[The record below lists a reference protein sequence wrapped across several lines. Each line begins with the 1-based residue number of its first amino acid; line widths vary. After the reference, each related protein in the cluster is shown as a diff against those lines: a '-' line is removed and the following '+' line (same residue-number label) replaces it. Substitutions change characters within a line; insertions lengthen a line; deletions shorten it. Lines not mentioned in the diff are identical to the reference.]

1 MAHFEKRLWIC
12 EVSFHLHIR
21 NTVSKGFLMDRR
33 DVPKLNRHLLFYTLF
48 LAYICAG
55 IISVLP
61 GASLLLLA
69 ENTHVS
75 LAIAGSSFTLSA
87 LGFIIGVLIAGLFS
101 TKLNSKYILMGG
113 IGLMSLAG
121 AITPVTHS
129 FSVLL
134 ITQLIKG
141 VGFGLIDVS
150 INTIVTLAF
159 HDTLGETLNN
169 VHSSFGIGSLSG
181 PLLLSLSLQMLNEAL
196 WAYLVGAVA
205 GFVVIFLLIRQSVPE
220 IPTQNDKQRQQQPS
234 LFRNVFREPLL
245 WLMALQIALYVGA
258 ELGFGNWIVTVL
270 SQSAAIS
277 LALAAPAATAFFLGL
292 TIGRLLGGQVLRRG
306 LLSEN
311 QLLYISILGGYIS
324 GILVAIFPGQIVVS
338 FGASALVG
346 LFYGPLFPGIMAMA
360 SRQFVHNIG
369 IVSTVMLVSTGS
381 AAMVLPALMGILIP
395 IIGINWVLVFPA
407 FCCLLIIVPL
417 ILANRR
423 QRYSLHLP
431 DNDITIHEETSL
443 STKL

>member
-1 MAHFEKRLWIC
+1 
-12 EVSFHLHIR
+12 
-21 NTVSKGFLMDRR
+21 MDHRA
-33 DVPKLNRHLLFYTLF
+33 VPKLNRRLLIFTLF

-69 ENTHVS
+69 ENTQVS

-87 LGFIIGVLIAGLFS
+87 LGFIIGVLIAGFFS
-101 TKLNSKYILMGG
+101 TKFNSKYILMGG
-113 IGLMSLAG
+113 LGLMSLAG

-134 ITQLIKG
+134 IAQLIKG
-141 VGFGLIDVS
+141 VGFGIIDVS

-159 HDTLGETLNN
+159 QDTLGETLNN
-169 VHSSFGIGSLSG
+169 VHSAYGIGALSG

-205 GFVVIFLLIRQSVPE
+205 GFVVFFLLIRQAVPE
-220 IPTQNDKQRQQQPS
+220 IPNQNDKQRQQQTS
-234 LFRNVFREPLL
+234 LYPNVFRQPLL

-258 ELGFGNWIVTVL
+258 ELGFGSWIVTVL
-270 SQSAAIS
+270 SQSASIS

-306 LLSEN
+306 LLSEK
-311 QLLYISILGGYIS
+311 QLLYISILGGFIS
-324 GILVAIFPGQIVVS
+324 GIVVAIFPGQIVVS
-338 FGASALVG
+338 FGACVLVG
-346 LFYGPLFPGIMAMA
+346 SFYGPLFPGIMAMA
-360 SRQFVHNIG
+360 SRQFVNNIG
-369 IVSTVMLVSTGS
+369 IVSSVMLVSTGS

-395 IIGINWVLVFPA
+395 VIGINWVLVFPA

-417 ILANRR
+417 LLAHRR
-423 QRYSLHLP
+423 QRRSLKML
-431 DNDITIHEETSL
+431 DNDITINEETPL
-443 STKL
+443 STKI

>member
-1 MAHFEKRLWIC
+1 MHHRA
-12 EVSFHLHIR
+12 
-21 NTVSKGFLMDRR
+21 
-33 DVPKLNRHLLFYTLF
+33 VPKLNHRLLFYTLF

-205 GFVVIFLLIRQSVPE
+205 GCVVIFLLIRQTVPE

-234 LFRNVFREPLL
+234 LSRSVFRQPLL

-258 ELGFGNWIVTVL
+258 ELGFGSWIVTVL

-311 QLLYISILGGYIS
+311 QLLYVSILGGYVS

-360 SRQFVHNIG
+360 SRQFVNNIG
-369 IVSTVMLVSTGS
+369 IVSSVILVSTGA
-381 AAMVLPALMGILIP
+381 AAMILPALMGILIP

>member
-1 MAHFEKRLWIC
+1 
-12 EVSFHLHIR
+12 
-21 NTVSKGFLMDRR
+21 MDHRA
-33 DVPKLNRHLLFYTLF
+33 VPKLNRRLLFYTLF

-360 SRQFVHNIG
+360 SRQFVNNIG
-369 IVSTVMLVSTGS
+369 IVSSVMLVSTGA
-381 AAMVLPALMGILIP
+381 AAMILPALMGILIP

-423 QRYSLHLP
+423 QRYWLHLP
-431 DNDITIHEETSL
+431 DNDITINEETSV

>member
-1 MAHFEKRLWIC
+1 MNHHAI
-12 EVSFHLHIR
+12 
-21 NTVSKGFLMDRR
+21 
-33 DVPKLNRHLLFYTLF
+33 PKLNRRLLFYTLF

-61 GASLLLLA
+61 GSSLLLLA

-87 LGFIIGVLIAGLFS
+87 FGFIIGVLIAGLFS
-101 TKLNSKYILMGG
+101 IRLNSKYILMGG
-113 IGLMSLAG
+113 LGLMSLAG

-129 FSVLL
+129 FLVLL
-134 ITQLIKG
+134 IAQLIKG
-141 VGFGLIDVS
+141 VGFGMIDVS

-159 HDTLGETLNN
+159 QDTLGETLNN
-169 VHSSFGIGSLSG
+169 VHSSYGIGALSG

-205 GFVVIFLLIRQSVPE
+205 GFVVIFLLMRQTVPA
-220 IPTQNDKQRQQQPS
+220 IPRQNATQKQQQPM
-234 LFRNVFREPLL
+234 LYRNVFLEPLL
-245 WLMALQIALYVGA
+245 WFMALQIALYVGA
-258 ELGFGNWIVTVL
+258 ELGFGSWIVTVL

-306 LLSEN
+306 WLSEN
-311 QLLYISILGGYIS
+311 QLLYISILGGFIS
-324 GILVAIFPGQIVVS
+324 GIVVAIFPGLIVVS
-338 FGASALVG
+338 FGASVLVG

-360 SRQFVHNIG
+360 SRQFVNNIG
-369 IVSTVMLVSTGS
+369 IVSSVMLVSTGT

-395 IIGINWVLVFPA
+395 VIGINWVLVFPA
-407 FCCLLIIVPL
+407 TCCLLIIVPL
-417 ILANRR
+417 ILANHR
-423 QRYSLHLP
+423 QRHSLHLP
-431 DNDITIHEETSL
+431 NSNITINEETPL
-443 STKL
+443 SSKI

>member
-1 MAHFEKRLWIC
+1 
-12 EVSFHLHIR
+12 
-21 NTVSKGFLMDRR
+21 MDHRAL
-33 DVPKLNRHLLFYTLF
+33 PKLNRRLLFYTLF

-55 IISVLP
+55 IISTLP

-69 ENTHVS
+69 DNTHVS
-75 LAIAGSSFTLSA
+75 LAIAGSSFTLTA

-113 IGLMSLAG
+113 LGLMSLAG
-121 AITPVTHS
+121 AIIPVTHS
-129 FSVLL
+129 FAMLL
-134 ITQLIKG
+134 IAQFIKG

-169 VHSSFGIGSLSG
+169 VHSSYGIGALSG
-181 PLLLSLSLQMLNEAL
+181 PLLLSLSLQMLNEAV

-205 GFVVIFLLIRQSVPE
+205 GFVVIFLLIRQAVPE
-220 IPTQNDKQRQQQPS
+220 IPTEHDKQRLQQPS
-234 LFRNVFREPLL
+234 LSRNVLRQPLL

-258 ELGFGNWIVTVL
+258 EIGFGNWIVTVL

-277 LALAAPAATAFFLGL
+277 LALAAPAATAFFFGL

-306 LLSEN
+306 LFSEN

-324 GILVAIFPGQIVVS
+324 GILVAIFPGQIIVS

-346 LFYGPLFPGIMAMA
+346 LFYGPLFPGIMALA
-360 SRQFVHNIG
+360 SRQFVNNIG
-369 IVSTVMLVSTGS
+369 IVSSIMLVSTGS

-395 IIGINWVLVFPA
+395 VIGINWVLALPA

-423 QRYSLHLP
+423 QRHLLHLP

>member
-1 MAHFEKRLWIC
+1 
-12 EVSFHLHIR
+12 
-21 NTVSKGFLMDRR
+21 MDHRA
-33 DVPKLNRHLLFYTLF
+33 VPKLNRRLLFYTLF

-205 GFVVIFLLIRQSVPE
+205 GCVVIFLLIRQTVPE

-234 LFRNVFREPLL
+234 LSRNVFRQPLL

-258 ELGFGNWIVTVL
+258 ELGFGSWIVTVL

-311 QLLYISILGGYIS
+311 QLLYVSILGGYVS

-360 SRQFVHNIG
+360 SRQFVNNIG
-369 IVSTVMLVSTGS
+369 IVSSVMLVSTGA

-423 QRYSLHLP
+423 QRYWLHLP
-431 DNDITIHEETSL
+431 DNDITINEETSV

>member
-1 MAHFEKRLWIC
+1 
-12 EVSFHLHIR
+12 
-21 NTVSKGFLMDRR
+21 MDHRAA
-33 DVPKLNRHLLFYTLF
+33 PKLKRRLLFYSLF

-55 IISVLP
+55 IMSVLP
-61 GASLLLLA
+61 GASLLVLA
-69 ENTHVS
+69 ENTRVT
-75 LAIAGSSFTLSA
+75 LAVAGSSFTLSA
-87 LGFIIGVLIAGLFS
+87 LGFIFGVLIAGLFS

-129 FSVLL
+129 FSMLL
-134 ITQLIKG
+134 ITQLLKG

-169 VHSSFGIGSLSG
+169 VHSAFGIGALSG
-181 PLLLSLSLQMLNEAL
+181 PLLLSISLQMLNEAL
-196 WAYLVGAVA
+196 WAYLVGAIA
-205 GFVVIFLLIRQSVPE
+205 GCVVFFLLIRQVIPE
-220 IPTQNDKQRQQQPS
+220 IPTRHEKQQQQQSS
-234 LFRNVFREPLL
+234 LFWNVFRQPLL
-245 WLMALQIALYVGA
+245 WFMALQIALYVGA
-258 ELGFGNWIVTVL
+258 ELGFGSWIVTVL

-292 TIGRLLGGQVLRRG
+292 TLGRLLGGQVLRRG

-311 QLLYISILGGYIS
+311 QLLYVSVLGGFIS
-324 GILVAIFPGQIVVS
+324 GIVVAIFPGQIVVS
-338 FGASALVG
+338 FGASVLVG

-360 SRQFVHNIG
+360 SRQFVDTIG
-369 IVSTVMLVSTGS
+369 IVSSVMLVSTGS
-381 AAMVLPALMGILIP
+381 AAMILPALMGFLLP

-407 FCCLLIIVPL
+407 FCCLLIMVPL
-417 ILANRR
+417 FLANRQ
-423 QRYSLHLP
+423 QRHSLHLP
-431 DNDITIHEETSL
+431 DNDITVSEETSL

>member
-1 MAHFEKRLWIC
+1 
-12 EVSFHLHIR
+12 
-21 NTVSKGFLMDRR
+21 MDHRAI
-33 DVPKLNRHLLFYTLF
+33 PKLNRRLLFYTLF

-205 GFVVIFLLIRQSVPE
+205 GFVVICLLIRQSVPE

-311 QLLYISILGGYIS
+311 RLLYISILGGYVS

-360 SRQFVHNIG
+360 SRQFVNNIG
-369 IVSTVMLVSTGS
+369 IVSSVMLVSTGA
-381 AAMVLPALMGILIP
+381 AAMVLPALMGVLIP
-395 IIGINWVLVFPA
+395 HIGINWVLALPA

-417 ILANRR
+417 MLANRR
-423 QRYSLHLP
+423 RRHSLHLT
-431 DNDITIHEETSL
+431 DSDITMHEETSL

>member
-1 MAHFEKRLWIC
+1 
-12 EVSFHLHIR
+12 
-21 NTVSKGFLMDRR
+21 MDHRAI
-33 DVPKLNRHLLFYTLF
+33 PKLNRRLLFYTLF

-205 GFVVIFLLIRQSVPE
+205 GCVVIFLLIRQTVPE

-234 LFRNVFREPLL
+234 LSRSVFRQPLL

-258 ELGFGNWIVTVL
+258 ELGFGSWIVTVL

-311 QLLYISILGGYIS
+311 QLLYVSILGGYVS

-360 SRQFVHNIG
+360 SRQFVNNIG
-369 IVSTVMLVSTGS
+369 IVSSVMLVSTGA

>member
-1 MAHFEKRLWIC
+1 
-12 EVSFHLHIR
+12 
-21 NTVSKGFLMDRR
+21 MDHRAI
-33 DVPKLNRHLLFYTLF
+33 PKLNRRLLFYTLF

-258 ELGFGNWIVTVL
+258 ELGFGSWIVTVL

-311 QLLYISILGGYIS
+311 QLLYVSILGGYVS

-360 SRQFVHNIG
+360 SRQFVNNIG
-369 IVSTVMLVSTGS
+369 IVSSVMLVSTGA

>member
-1 MAHFEKRLWIC
+1 
-12 EVSFHLHIR
+12 
-21 NTVSKGFLMDRR
+21 MDHRAIPKMNRR
-33 DVPKLNRHLLFYTLF
+33 LLFYSLF
-48 LAYICAG
+48 LAYISAG

-101 TKLNSKYILMGG
+101 SIRLNSKYILMGG
-113 IGLMSLAG
+113 LGLMALAG

-134 ITQLIKG
+134 IAQLIKG

-159 HDTLGETLNN
+159 QDTLGETLNN
-169 VHSSFGIGSLSG
+169 VHSSYGIGALSG

-205 GFVVIFLLIRQSVPE
+205 GFVVIFLLMRQTVPE
-220 IPTQNDKQRQQQPS
+220 IPRQNDSQKQQQPS
-234 LFRNVFREPLL
+234 PHRNVFLEPLL
-245 WLMALQIALYVGA
+245 WFMALQIALYVAA
-258 ELGFGNWIVTVL
+258 ELGFGSWIVTVL
-270 SQSAAIS
+270 SQSASIS
-277 LALAAPAATAFFLGL
+277 IALAAPAATAFFLGL

-306 LLSEN
+306 WFSEN
-311 QLLYISILGGYIS
+311 QLLYISILGGFIS
-324 GILVAIFPGQIVVS
+324 GIVVAIFPGIIVVS
-338 FGASALVG
+338 FGASVLVG

-360 SRQFVHNIG
+360 SRQFVNNIG
-369 IVSTVMLVSTGS
+369 IVSSVMLVSTGT

-395 IIGINWVLVFPA
+395 VIGINWVLVFPA
-407 FCCLLIIVPL
+407 SCCLLIIVPL
-417 ILANRR
+417 LLAIHR

-431 DNDITIHEETSL
+431 DSDITINKETSL
-443 STKL
+443 SSKI

>member
-1 MAHFEKRLWIC
+1 
-12 EVSFHLHIR
+12 
-21 NTVSKGFLMDRR
+21 MDHRA
-33 DVPKLNRHLLFYTLF
+33 VPKLNRRLLFYTLF

-205 GFVVIFLLIRQSVPE
+205 GCVVIFLLIRQTVPE

-234 LFRNVFREPLL
+234 LSRNVFRQPLL

-258 ELGFGNWIVTVL
+258 ELGFGSWIVTVL

-311 QLLYISILGGYIS
+311 QLLYVSILGGYVS

-360 SRQFVHNIG
+360 SRQFVNNIG
-369 IVSTVMLVSTGS
+369 IVSSVMLVSTGA
-381 AAMVLPALMGILIP
+381 AAMVLPALMGVLIP

-423 QRYSLHLP
+423 QRYWLHLP
-431 DNDITIHEETSL
+431 DNDITIHEETSV

>member
-1 MAHFEKRLWIC
+1 M
-12 EVSFHLHIR
+12 
-21 NTVSKGFLMDRR
+21 NRR
-33 DVPKLNRHLLFYTLF
+33 YVPILNRRLLFFTLF

-69 ENTHVS
+69 NNTHVS

-113 IGLMSLAG
+113 IGLMALAG
-121 AITPVTHS
+121 AITPVTHT

-134 ITQLIKG
+134 IAQLIKG
-141 VGFGLIDVS
+141 VGFGIIDVS

-159 HDTLGETLNN
+159 QDSLGETLNN
-169 VHSSFGIGSLSG
+169 VHSAYGIGALAG
-181 PLLLSLSLQMLNEAL
+181 PLLLSLSLQMLNEAF

-205 GFVVIFLLIRQSVPE
+205 GFVVFFLLIRQFVPE
-220 IPTQNDKQRQQQPS
+220 IPTQNNKQRHQLS
-234 LFRNVFREPLL
+234 LYRNVFRQPLL
-245 WLMALQIALYVGA
+245 WFMALQIALYVGA

-270 SQSAAIS
+270 SQGASIS
-277 LALAAPAATAFFLGL
+277 LALAAPAATAFFSGL

-311 QLLYISILGGYIS
+311 QLLYTSILGGFTS
-324 GILVAIFPGQIVVS
+324 GIVVAVFPGQILVS

-360 SRQFVHNIG
+360 SRQFVHDIG
-369 IVSTVMLVSTGS
+369 IVSSVMLVSTGS
-381 AAMVLPALMGILIP
+381 AAMVLPALMGIMLP
-395 IIGINWVLVFPA
+395 VIGINWVLVFPA
-407 FCCLLIIVPL
+407 FCCILIAVPL
-417 ILANRR
+417 FLAIRR
-423 QRYSLHLP
+423 QRLSLQLSV
-431 DNDITIHEETSL
+431 NDTIINEETSI

>member
-1 MAHFEKRLWIC
+1 MKHRA
-12 EVSFHLHIR
+12 VS
-21 NTVSKGFLMDRR
+21 N
-33 DVPKLNRHLLFYTLF
+33 LNHRLLFYTLF

-69 ENTHVS
+69 ENTHIS

-121 AITPVTHS
+121 AIIPVTHS
-129 FSVLL
+129 FAMLL
-134 ITQLIKG
+134 IGQLIKG
-141 VGFGLIDVS
+141 IGFGMIDVS

-159 HDTLGETLNN
+159 HDSLGETLNN
-169 VHSSFGIGSLSG
+169 VHSSYGIGALSG

-205 GFVVIFLLIRQSVPE
+205 GFVVIFLLIRQNVPK
-220 IPTQNDKQRQQQPS
+220 IPNQNDKQRQQQHS
-234 LFRNVFREPLL
+234 LFRNIFRQPLL

-258 ELGFGNWIVTVL
+258 EIGFGSWIVTVL

-324 GILVAIFPGQIVVS
+324 GIVVAIFPGQIVVS

-360 SRQFVHNIG
+360 SRQFVNNIG
-369 IVSTVMLVSTGS
+369 IVSSVMLVSTGS

-395 IIGINWVLVFPA
+395 VIGINWVLALPA
-407 FCCLLIIVPL
+407 FCCLLIIAPL
-417 ILANRR
+417 ILVNRR
-423 QRYSLHLP
+423 QRHILHLQ
-431 DNDITIHEETSL
+431 DDDITINEETSL
-443 STKL
+443 STKI

>member
-1 MAHFEKRLWIC
+1 
-12 EVSFHLHIR
+12 
-21 NTVSKGFLMDRR
+21 MDHRV
-33 DVPKLNRHLLFYTLF
+33 VPKLNRRLLFYTLF

-87 LGFIIGVLIAGLFS
+87 LGFIIGVLIAGFFS
-101 TKLNSKYILMGG
+101 TKFNSKYILMGG
-113 IGLMSLAG
+113 LGLMSLAG

-134 ITQLIKG
+134 ISQLIKG
-141 VGFGLIDVS
+141 VGFGMIDVS
-150 INTIVTLAF
+150 VNTIVTLAF
-159 HDTLGETLNN
+159 QDTLGETLNN
-169 VHSSFGIGSLSG
+169 VHSAYGIGALSG

-205 GFVVIFLLIRQSVPE
+205 GFVVFFLLIRQAVPE
-220 IPTQNDKQRQQQPS
+220 IPNQNDKQRQQQTS
-234 LFRNVFREPLL
+234 LYHNVFRQPLL

-258 ELGFGNWIVTVL
+258 ELGFGSWIVTVL
-270 SQSAAIS
+270 SQSASIS

-306 LLSEN
+306 LLRET
-311 QLLYISILGGYIS
+311 QLLYISIFGGFIS
-324 GILVAIFPGQIVVS
+324 GIVVSIFPGQIVVS
-338 FGASALVG
+338 FGACVLVG
-346 LFYGPLFPGIMAMA
+346 SFYGPLFPGIMAKA
-360 SRQFVHNIG
+360 SRQFVNNIG
-369 IVSTVMLVSTGS
+369 IVSSVMLVSTGS

-395 IIGINWVLVFPA
+395 VIGINWVLVFPA

-417 ILANRR
+417 LLANLQQRR
-423 QRYSLHLP
+423 SLQLQH
-431 DNDITIHEETSL
+431 DVHAMKENSSL
-443 STKL
+443 VQPISTHSPQ